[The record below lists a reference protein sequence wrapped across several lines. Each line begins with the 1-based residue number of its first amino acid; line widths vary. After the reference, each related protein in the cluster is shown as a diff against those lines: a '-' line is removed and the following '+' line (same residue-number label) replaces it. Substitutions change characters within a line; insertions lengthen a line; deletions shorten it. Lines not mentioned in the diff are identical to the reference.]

1 VLLDKLWERA
11 KLLLTMLVFLFLLA
25 IVIIVVAFGNWLV
38 LGNMPSGLGVLL
50 LLAIAIAVRF
60 VGNKLI
66 PIAMPT
72 GRLRIIGVGL
82 LGGLVGS
89 LLFQVGP
96 WVVGVNL
103 VGAILGAALFILLV
117 GLFPFVKILLGRG

>member
-1 VLLDKLWERA
+1 MLLDKLWERA

-25 IVIIVVAFGNWLV
+25 IVIIVVAFGDWLV
-38 LGNMPSGLGVLL
+38 LGITPSGLGVLL
-50 LLAIAIAVRF
+50 LLAIAITVRF

>member
-1 VLLDKLWERA
+1 M
-11 KLLLTMLVFLFLLA
+11 TMFVFLFLFA
-25 IVIIVVAFGNWLV
+25 IVIIVVAFSNWLV

-50 LLAIAIAVRF
+50 LLAIAITVRF